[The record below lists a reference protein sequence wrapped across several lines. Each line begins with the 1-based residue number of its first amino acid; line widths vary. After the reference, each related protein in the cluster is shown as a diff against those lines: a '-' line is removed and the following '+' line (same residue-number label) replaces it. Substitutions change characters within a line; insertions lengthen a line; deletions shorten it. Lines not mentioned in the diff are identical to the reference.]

1 MIPKISELLRAHQ
14 LSPSK
19 KLGQNFL
26 LDSNVTDKIVRY
38 VPNIKDAIVLEIG
51 AGPGALTRSLLSSSA
66 KMIFALEFDRKLIT
80 LLELLQTQ
88 FPDKMQV
95 IESDA
100 LYFQEEIIA
109 QGGKI
114 TLVGNLP
121 YNISVP
127 LLFKWLDKSH
137 LFNSFTLM
145 FQKEVADRI
154 VAKPNSK
161 SYGNLSVLT
170 QFSSNVFHGFDISPT
185 AFFPPPKVTSS
196 VITIVPKPRDE
207 YLIELYPV
215 LKKICHAAFNQR
227 RKTIRNSLS
236 AITYCSKEILK
247 NADIDDGLRAENLS
261 VEQFVRLTEEYI
273 KIQE

>member
-1 MIPKISELLRAHQ
+1 MIPKISALLKTHQ

-26 LDSNVTDKIVRY
+26 LDSNITDKIVR
-38 VPNIKDAIVLEIG
+38 NIPKIKNATVLEIG
-51 AGPGALTRSLLSSSA
+51 AGPGALTRSLLSSDA
-66 KMIFALEFDRKLIT
+66 KMIFALEFDRKLVS
-80 LLELLQTQ
+80 LLELLQEQ
-88 FPDKMQV
+88 HPDRLKV
-95 IESDA
+95 IEGDA
-100 LYFQEEIIA
+100 LYFPEETLVS
-109 QGGKI
+109 GHKL

-137 LFNSFTLM
+137 LFDSLTLM

-154 VAKPNSK
+154 AAKPNSK

-196 VITIVPKPRDE
+196 VITIIPKPRDE
-207 YLIELYPV
+207 YSIELYEV

-236 AITYCSKEILK
+236 AITYCAKEILK
-247 NADIDDGLRAENLS
+247 NADIDDSLRAENLS

-273 KIQE
+273 KLQE

>member
-1 MIPKISELLRAHQ
+1 MIPKISELLKIYQ

-26 LDSNVTDKIVRY
+26 LDSNITDKIVKH
-38 VPNIKDAIVLEIG
+38 VPRIKNANVLEIG
-51 AGPGALTRSLLSSSA
+51 AGPGALTRSLLSSDA
-66 KMIFALEFDRKLIT
+66 KMIFALEFDHKLVK
-80 LLELLQTQ
+80 LLELLQEKY
-88 FPDKMQV
+88 PDKLTV
-95 IESDA
+95 IEGDA
-100 LYFQEEIIA
+100 LYFSEETLTL
-109 QGGKI
+109 GEKL

-137 LFNSFTLM
+137 LFNSLTLM

-154 VAKPNSK
+154 TATPNSK

-170 QFSSNVFHGFDISPT
+170 QFSADVFHGFDISPT

-196 VITIVPKPRDE
+196 VINIIPKTRDG
-207 YLIELYPV
+207 YSIELYEV
-215 LKKICHAAFNQR
+215 LKKVCNAAFNQR

-236 AITYCSKEILK
+236 KITYCAKQILK

-261 VEQFVRLTEEYI
+261 VEQFVRLAKEYM
-273 KIQE
+273 KLQ

>member
-1 MIPKISELLRAHQ
+1 MIPKISELLKIYQ
-14 LSPSK
+14 LSPTK

-26 LDSNVTDKIVRY
+26 LDSNITDKIVKH
-38 VPNIKDAIVLEIG
+38 VPRIKNANVLEIG
-51 AGPGALTRSLLSSSA
+51 AGPGALTRSLLSSDA
-66 KMIFALEFDRKLIT
+66 KMVFALEFDHKLVK
-80 LLELLQTQ
+80 LLELLQ
-88 FPDKMQV
+88 DKYPNKLKV

-100 LYFQEEIIA
+100 LYFSEETLA
-109 QGGKI
+109 SDEKL

-137 LFNSFTLM
+137 LFNSLTLM

-154 VAKPNSK
+154 TATPNSK

-170 QFSSNVFHGFDISPT
+170 QFSADVFHGFDISPT

-196 VITIVPKPRDE
+196 VINIIPKTRDD
-207 YLIELYPV
+207 YSIELYEV
-215 LKKICHAAFNQR
+215 LKKVCNAAFNQR

-236 AITYCSKEILK
+236 KITYCAKEILK

-261 VEQFVRLTEEYI
+261 VEQFVRLTKEYM
-273 KIQE
+273 KLQ